1 MTADI
6 LELEARF
13 LQLGPADRARLL
25 ERLIDSFEPDN
36 RVRDAWIEE
45 ARRRHEEITS
55 GRVAAVPVS
64 DALARIRARIG

>member
-13 LQLGPADRARLL
+13 LQLGPADRTRLL

>member
-6 LELEARF
+6 LELEARV